1 MINKAK
7 SLFLLESKINSDR
20 VGLFIVILHLTGP
33 VMVRGIWE
41 VYNILE
47 NAVGAL

>member
-1 MINKAK
+1 MTKLSK
-7 SLFLLESKINSDR
+7 VFFTGVKINSDR
-20 VGLFIVILHLTGP
+20 VGLTIVILHLTGP

>member
-1 MINKAK
+1 MTKLSKVFFYWSQNKFR
-7 SLFLLESKINSDR
+7 SR
-20 VGLFIVILHLTGP
+20 GLTIVILHLTGP